1 MNKKRYKSEYLVAFF
16 FLAPALIGLVLFRIY
31 PIGLSLVKSFFA
43 VNYSQGTSETFAGLK
58 NYIGILKDKYFW
70 ESLMVTLKLNLF
82 INPIQIILAF
92 IIALLIS
99 KNTLSNRVFRT
110 LFLIPLGV
118 SVAVASSIWGI
129 LLNPNKGL
137 INSILNV
144 FSIAPQAFLRSP
156 DQALWCIIMIASW
169 CGISYWMIFLMAG
182 LQEIPEN
189 LYEAA
194 RVDGASSAQQL
205 FHITLPLMK
214 RTLLFVTVAD
224 TAANFLLFVPMFV
237 LTKGGPA
244 NSTNSLMYEVY
255 ASAFVYSDFAR
266 SLTLSILL
274 LLILMAVILIEFK
287 LIKTE
292 D

>member
-1 MNKKRYKSEYLVAFF
+1 LNKKKYKSEYLVAFF
-16 FLAPALIGLVLFRIY
+16 FLAPAMIGLVLFRIY
-31 PIGLSLVKSFFA
+31 PIGLSLVKSLFA
-43 VNYSQGTSETFAGLK
+43 VNYSQGTSESFAGLK

-70 ESLMVTLKLNLF
+70 ESLIVTLKLNLF
-82 INPIQIILAF
+82 INPIQIFCAF
-92 IIALLIS
+92 AIALLIS
-99 KNTLSNRVFRT
+99 KNSLSNRIFRT

-144 FSIAPQAFLRSP
+144 FSIGPQAFLRSP

-194 RVDGASSAQQL
+194 RVDGAKSFQQL
-205 FHITLPLMK
+205 FYITLPLMK

-274 LLILMAVILIEFK
+274 LLVLMAVIILEFK